1 MLGSSRQASADHQ
14 PKGSFMTTPPS
25 RWRDSATNLAFTVL
39 AIALMLYVAARLIV
53 AVLPVL
59 IVIGI
64 VALLGFAGWSFYR
77 FRKSRW

>member
-1 MLGSSRQASADHQ
+1 MNSAI
-14 PKGSFMTTPPS
+14 S
-25 RWRDSATNLAFTVL
+25 VL

-59 IVIGI
+59 IVLVV

-77 FRKSRW
+77 FRQSRW